1 MKPIDAFLL
10 PNKAWHASKVAERS
24 LLLTSD
30 LLALLLAVAL
40 GHGLLMASGV
50 AGAGKAG
57 GVLSSLMLTPV
68 ALVLFWNQG
77 HYSKRKPYAREVREM
92 LHACG
97 GLFFAQVALAFFSGW
112 EMPRLLPLVQWIS
125 APALLLTLRALL
137 KFSMLRHGSWSRPMV
152 IVGTGANARETAR
165 VFEAERLM
173 GYHLIAFLDLPG
185 STTTSVQYHDRRGRS
200 VPCLHLG
207 AQTAITL
214 KQLGSPHVVL
224 ALDQGGMESSQML
237 IQQLS
242 RDCTNLQIVP
252 SLRGLPLHGMSINHF
267 FAHDVMVLGMRN
279 NLAQRGPQ
287 MLKRA
292 FDVFCSALLLALTS
306 PLFLWVAIQ
315 VKLGGGGGVFFGH
328 MRIGQNGVPFPC
340 YKFRTMAVNA
350 DVLLKELLENDAAA
364 REEWER
370 DFKLKN
376 DPRVTKIGRFLRKTS
391 LDELPQ
397 LWNVLKG
404 QMSLVGPR
412 PVIRAELERYGEQ
425 VGYYL
430 EARPG
435 ITGLWQTS
443 GRNDVSYETRVNL
456 DAWYVKNW
464 SLFTDIVI
472 LIRTV
477 KVLLVKEGAY

>member
-10 PNKAWHASKVAERS
+10 PSKAWHANKTAERS
-24 LLLTSD
+24 LLLASD
-30 LLALLLAVAL
+30 VIALLLTSLLAHALLAMSSAAPAMHGPAVL
-40 GHGLLMASGV
+40 AST
-50 AGAGKAG
+50 
-57 GVLSSLMLTPV
+57 LLTPL
-68 ALVLFWNQG
+68 ALIVFWNQG
-77 HYSKRKPYAREVREM
+77 HYNKRKPYAREVRDI
-92 LHACG
+92 LHACA
-97 GLFFAQVALAFFSGW
+97 GLFLAQVAMAFFIGHD
-112 EMPRLLPLVQWIS
+112 MPRGLPVLQWVLAPLV
-125 APALLLTLRALL
+125 LLGLRAAL
-137 KFSMLRHGSWSRPMV
+137 KFTMLRNGSWSRPMV
-152 IVGTGANARETAR
+152 IVGTGINARETAR
-165 VFEAERLM
+165 VFEVERLM
-173 GYHLIAFLDLPG
+173 GYHLIAFLATPG
-185 STTTSVQYHDRRGRS
+185 AATPATQYHDRKGRS

-207 AQTAITL
+207 TKIDITL

-242 RDCTNLQIVP
+242 RDCPDLQIVP
-252 SLRGLPLHGMSINHF
+252 SLRGLPLQGMSINHF

-279 NLAQRGPQ
+279 NLAQRGSQ

-292 FDVFCSALLLALTS
+292 FDLLCSGLLLALTS
-306 PLFLWVAIQ
+306 PLFLWVAVQ
-315 VKLGGGGGVFFGH
+315 VRLGGGAVFFGH
-328 MRIGQNGVPFPC
+328 QRIGQNGVPFPC
-340 YKFRTMAVNA
+340 YKFRTMAPNA
-350 DVLLKELLENDAAA
+350 DVLLKELLERDPVA

-376 DPRVTKIGRFLRKTS
+376 DPRVTKIGSFLRKTS

-397 LWNVLKG
+397 LWNVFKG

-412 PVIRAELERYGEQ
+412 PVVHAELERYGNQ

-443 GRNDVSYETRVNL
+443 GRNDVSYETRVYL

-464 SLFTDIVI
+464 SMFTDLVI
-472 LIRTV
+472 LIRTL
-477 KVLLVKEGAY
+477 KVLLIKEGAY

>member
-10 PNKAWHASKVAERS
+10 PSKAWHASKVAERS
-24 LLLTSD
+24 LLLCSD
-30 LLALLLAVAL
+30 MLALALTAVLA
-40 GHGLLMASGV
+40 HT
-50 AGAGKAG
+50 
-57 GVLSSLMLTPV
+57 LMLLTGSSAADGVNGALAPLYLAPL
-68 ALVLFWNQG
+68 ALVIFWTQG
-77 HYSKRKPYAREVREM
+77 HYSKRKPYAREVREV
-92 LHACG
+92 LHACA
-97 GLFFAQVALAFFSGW
+97 GLLLAQVALAFFSGW
-112 EMPRLLPLVQWIS
+112 EMPRLLPLVQWILT
-125 APALLLTLRALL
+125 PALLLSLRAIL

-185 STTTSVQYHDRRGRS
+185 SAPTVTQYHDRRGRS

-207 AQTAITL
+207 AQIDITL

-224 ALDQGGMESSQML
+224 ALDQGGMESSEML
-237 IQQLS
+237 IQQLN
-242 RDCTNLQIVP
+242 RDCPNLQIVP
-252 SLRGLPLHGMSINHF
+252 SLRGLPLHGMSLNHF
-267 FAHDVMVLGMRN
+267 FAHDIMVLGMRN

-287 MLKRA
+287 ILKRA
-292 FDVFCSALLLALTS
+292 FDVFCSAMLLAITS

-350 DVLLKELLENDAAA
+350 DVLLKELLANDPAA

-397 LWNVLKG
+397 LWNVFKG

-412 PVIRAELERYGEQ
+412 PVVQAELERYGDQLE
-425 VGYYL
+425 YYL

-464 SLFTDIVI
+464 SLFTDLVI

-477 KVLLVKEGAY
+477 KVLLVKDGAY

>member
-10 PNKAWHASKVAERS
+10 PSKAWHASKTAERS
-24 LLLTSD
+24 LLLISD
-30 LLALLLAVAL
+30 VVALVSATLLAHAFSLFSSNNMSAHAAATLLPYAL
-40 GHGLLMASGV
+40 I
-50 AGAGKAG
+50 
-57 GVLSSLMLTPV
+57 PV
-68 ALVLFWNQG
+68 ALIAFWSRG

-92 LHACG
+92 LHACV
-97 GLFFAQVALAFFSGW
+97 GLFLAHVALGFFSSMN
-112 EMPRLLPLVQWIS
+112 MPRLLPLLQWTL
-125 APALLLTLRALL
+125 APMLLLGMRAVL
-137 KFSMLRHGSWSRPMV
+137 KFHMLRNGSWSRPMV
-152 IVGTGANARETAR
+152 IVGTGTNARETAR
-165 VFEAERLM
+165 VFESERLM

-185 STTTSVQYHDRRGRS
+185 SLPTSTHYHDRRGRS

-207 AQTAITL
+207 SQIDITL

-224 ALDQGGMESSQML
+224 ALDQGGMESSRML

-242 RDCTNLQIVP
+242 RDCADLQIVP
-252 SLRGLPLHGMSINHF
+252 SLRGLPLQGMTINHF

-292 FDVFCSALLLALTS
+292 FDVVCSTLLLALTS

-315 VKLGGGGGVFFGH
+315 VRFGSGGAVFFGH
-328 MRIGQNGVPFPC
+328 QRIGQNGVPFPC
-340 YKFRTMAVNA
+340 YKFRTMEPNA
-350 DVLLKELLENDAAA
+350 DVLLKELLARDPKA

-376 DPRVTKIGRFLRKTS
+376 DPRVTRIGRFLRKTS

-397 LWNVLKG
+397 LWNVLNG

-412 PVIRAELERYGEQ
+412 PVVHAELERYGDQ

-464 SLFTDIVI
+464 SLFTDLVI
-472 LIRTV
+472 LIRTF
-477 KVLLVKEGAY
+477 KVLVVKEGAY

>member
-10 PNKAWHASKVAERS
+10 PSKAWHASKVAERS
-24 LLLTSD
+24 LLMASDMLALVLTSAIVFGI
-30 LLALLLAVAL
+30 LLASGASSIATANSLAAAV
-40 GHGLLMASGV
+40 
-50 AGAGKAG
+50 
-57 GVLSSLMLTPV
+57 VLIPV
-68 ALVLFWNQG
+68 ALLTFWNQG
-77 HYSKRKPYAREVREM
+77 HYHKRKPYAREVRET
-92 LHACG
+92 LHACA
-97 GLFFAQVALAFFSGW
+97 GLFLANVALSFFSNS
-112 EMPRLLPLVQWIS
+112 EMPRMMPLAQWLLAPLLV
-125 APALLLTLRALL
+125 LGLRAAL
-137 KFSMLRHGSWSRPMV
+137 KFIMLRNGSWSRPMV
-152 IVGTGANARETAR
+152 IIGTGINAQETAR

-185 STTTSVQYHDRRGRS
+185 SMPSTSQFQDRRGRT

-207 AQTAITL
+207 TQINMTL

-224 ALDQGGMESSQML
+224 ALDQGGLESSQAL
-237 IQQLS
+237 ILQLS
-242 RDCTNLQIVP
+242 RDCADLQIVP
-252 SLRGLPLHGMSINHF
+252 SLRGLPLQGMSVNHF

-287 MLKRA
+287 LLKRA
-292 FDVFCSALLLALTS
+292 FDVVCSSLLLALTS

-315 VKLGGGGGVFFGH
+315 VRLGGGGGVFFGH

-350 DVLLKELLENDAAA
+350 DALLKDLLANDPAA

-376 DPRVTKIGRFLRKTS
+376 DPRVTKVGRFLRRTS

-412 PVIRAELERYGEQ
+412 PVIEAELERYGNQ

-464 SLFTDIVI
+464 SLFTDLVI
-472 LIRTV
+472 LIRTF
-477 KVLLVKEGAY
+477 KVLLIKDGAY

>member
-10 PNKAWHASKVAERS
+10 PTKAWHTNKAVERG
-24 LLLTSD
+24 LLIASD
-30 LLALLLAVAL
+30 LLALILTVVVAYTLLPSSGLHRAAADQTAIAAIAL
-40 GHGLLMASGV
+40 ISGGLI
-50 AGAGKAG
+50 
-57 GVLSSLMLTPV
+57 T
-68 ALVLFWNQG
+68 FWNQG
-77 HYSKRKPYAREVREM
+77 HYNKRKPYAREVREV
-92 LHACG
+92 LHACA
-97 GLFFAQVALAFFSGW
+97 GLFLAHVALAFFSGW
-112 EMPRLLPLVQWIS
+112 DIPRMSLLLQWLLT
-125 APALLLTLRALL
+125 PVALLAMRAAL
-137 KFSMLRHGSWSRPMV
+137 KFSMLQKDSWSRPMV
-152 IVGTGANARETAR
+152 IVGTGDNARETAR

-185 STTTSVQYHDRRGRS
+185 SPAPATQYLDRRGRS

-207 AQTAITL
+207 PQIDITL

-224 ALDQGGMESSQML
+224 ALDQGGMESSQFL

-242 RDCTNLQIVP
+242 RNCADLQIVP
-252 SLRGLPLHGMSINHF
+252 SLRGLPLQGMSINHF

-279 NLAQRGPQ
+279 NLAQTGSQ
-287 MLKRA
+287 LLKRA
-292 FDVFCSALLLALTS
+292 FDVVCSAILLALTA
-306 PLFLWVAIQ
+306 PLFLWVAVQ
-315 VKLGGGGGVFFGH
+315 VRASGGAVFFGH
-328 MRIGQNGVPFPC
+328 QRIGQNGVPFPC
-340 YKFRTMAVNA
+340 YKFRTMAPNA
-350 DVLLKELLENDAAA
+350 DVLLRELLANDPKA
-364 REEWER
+364 REEWDR

-376 DPRVTKIGRFLRKTS
+376 DPRITRIGGFLRKTS

-412 PVIRAELERYGEQ
+412 PVVHDELERYGNQ
-425 VGYYL
+425 VNYYL

-443 GRNDVSYETRVNL
+443 GRNDVSYETRVYL

-472 LIRTV
+472 LFRTV
-477 KVLLVKEGAY
+477 KVLLVKDGAY

>member
-10 PNKAWHASKVAERS
+10 PSKAWHASKTAERS
-24 LLLTSD
+24 LLLAGDLIALILTS
-30 LLALLLAVAL
+30 LIAQALLLLPNSAAAKPGAAMAVSIAL
-40 GHGLLMASGV
+40 IPLAII
-50 AGAGKAG
+50 
-57 GVLSSLMLTPV
+57 T
-68 ALVLFWNQG
+68 FWNQG
-77 HYSKRKPYAREVREM
+77 HYNKRKPYAREVREL
-92 LHACG
+92 LHTCA
-97 GLFFAQVALAFFSGW
+97 GLFLAHVALAFFSGW
-112 EMPRLLPLVQWIS
+112 EMPRLLPLLQWTL
-125 APALLLTLRALL
+125 APIMLLSLRAAL
-137 KFSMLRHGSWSRPMV
+137 KFSMLRNGSWSRPMV
-152 IVGTGANARETAR
+152 IVGTGTNARETAR

-185 STTTSVQYHDRRGRS
+185 SPVTTTQYHDRRGRS

-207 AQTAITL
+207 AQTDITL

-242 RDCTNLQIVP
+242 RDCADLQIVP
-252 SLRGLPLHGMSINHF
+252 SLRGLPLHGMTVNHF

-279 NLAQRGPQ
+279 NLAQRGSQ

-292 FDVFCSALLLALTS
+292 FDVFCSGLLLAMTS

-315 VKLGGGGGVFFGH
+315 VRLGGGGGVFFGH

-350 DVLLKELLENDAAA
+350 DVLLKELLANDPSA

-412 PVIRAELERYGEQ
+412 PVIHAELERYGNQ

-443 GRNDVSYETRVNL
+443 GRNDVSYETRVYL

-464 SLFTDIVI
+464 SMFTDLVI
-472 LIRTV
+472 LIRTF
-477 KVLLVKEGAY
+477 KVLIVKEGAY

>member
-10 PNKAWHASKVAERS
+10 PSKAWHASKGAERS
-24 LLLTSD
+24 LLLSSD
-30 LLALLLAVAL
+30 LLALILAAVFA
-40 GHGLLMASGV
+40 HGLLTATGLTFASYFNGLL
-50 AGAGKAG
+50 ASM
-57 GVLSSLMLTPV
+57 VLVPLTL
-68 ALVLFWNQG
+68 LVFWNRG
-77 HYSKRKPYAREVREM
+77 HYSKRKPYAREVREV
-92 LHACG
+92 LHACA
-97 GLFFAQVALAFFSGW
+97 GLLLAQVALAFFSGW
-112 EMPRLLPLVQWIS
+112 EMPRLLPLVQWILT
-125 APALLLTLRALL
+125 PALLLSLRAIL

-185 STTTSVQYHDRRGRS
+185 SVPTVTQYHDRRGRS

-207 AQTAITL
+207 AQIDITL

-224 ALDQGGMESSQML
+224 ALDQGGMESSEML
-237 IQQLS
+237 IQQLN
-242 RDCTNLQIVP
+242 RDCPNLQIVP
-252 SLRGLPLHGMSINHF
+252 SLRGLPLHGMSLNHF
-267 FAHDVMVLGMRN
+267 FAHDIMVLGMRN

-292 FDVFCSALLLALTS
+292 FDLFCSAMLLAMTS

-350 DVLLKELLENDAAA
+350 DVLLKELLANDPAA

-397 LWNVLKG
+397 LWNVFKG

-412 PVIRAELERYGEQ
+412 PVVQAELERYGDQLE
-425 VGYYL
+425 YYL

-464 SLFTDIVI
+464 SLFTDLVI

-477 KVLLVKEGAY
+477 KVLLVKDGAY

>member
-10 PNKAWHASKVAERS
+10 PSKAWHASKVAERS
-24 LLLTSD
+24 LLLCSD
-30 LLALLLAVAL
+30 MLALALTAVLA
-40 GHGLLMASGV
+40 HT
-50 AGAGKAG
+50 
-57 GVLSSLMLTPV
+57 LMLLTGSSAADGVNGALAPLYLAPL
-68 ALVLFWNQG
+68 ALVIFWTQG
-77 HYSKRKPYAREVREM
+77 HYSKRKPYAREVREV
-92 LHACG
+92 LHACA
-97 GLFFAQVALAFFSGW
+97 GLLLAQVALAFFSGW
-112 EMPRLLPLVQWIS
+112 EMPRLLPLVQWILT
-125 APALLLTLRALL
+125 PALLLSLRAIL

-185 STTTSVQYHDRRGRS
+185 SAPTVTQYHDRRGRS

-207 AQTAITL
+207 AQIDITL

-224 ALDQGGMESSQML
+224 ALDQGGMESSEML
-237 IQQLS
+237 IQQLN
-242 RDCTNLQIVP
+242 RDCPNLQIVP
-252 SLRGLPLHGMSINHF
+252 SLRGLPLHGMSLNHF
-267 FAHDVMVLGMRN
+267 FAHDIMVLGMRN

-292 FDVFCSALLLALTS
+292 FDLFCSAMLLAMTS

-350 DVLLKELLENDAAA
+350 DVLLKELLANDPAA

-397 LWNVLKG
+397 LWNVFKG

-412 PVIRAELERYGEQ
+412 PVVKAELERYGDQLE
-425 VGYYL
+425 YYL

-464 SLFTDIVI
+464 SLFTDLVI

-477 KVLLVKEGAY
+477 KVLLVKDGAY

>member
-1 MKPIDAFLL
+1 
-10 PNKAWHASKVAERS
+10 
-24 LLLTSD
+24 
-30 LLALLLAVAL
+30 
-40 GHGLLMASGV
+40 
-50 AGAGKAG
+50 
-57 GVLSSLMLTPV
+57 
-68 ALVLFWNQG
+68 
-77 HYSKRKPYAREVREM
+77 
-92 LHACG
+92 
-97 GLFFAQVALAFFSGW
+97 
-112 EMPRLLPLVQWIS
+112 
-125 APALLLTLRALL
+125 
-137 KFSMLRHGSWSRPMV
+137 
-152 IVGTGANARETAR
+152 
-165 VFEAERLM
+165 M

-185 STTTSVQYHDRRGRS
+185 STPTTTHYHDRRGRS

-207 AQTAITL
+207 SQTDITL

-224 ALDQGGMESSQML
+224 ALDKGGMESSQML

-242 RDCTNLQIVP
+242 RDCADLQIVP

-267 FAHDVMVLGMRN
+267 FSHDVLVLGMRN
-279 NLAQRGPQ
+279 NLAQRGSQ

-292 FDVFCSALLLALTS
+292 FDVCCSGLLLALTS

-315 VKLGGGGGVFFGH
+315 VRLSGGAVFFGH

-340 YKFRTMAVNA
+340 YKFRTMAPNA
-350 DVLLKELLENDAAA
+350 DVLLKELLECDPVA
-364 REEWER
+364 RAEWDR

-376 DPRVTKIGRFLRKTS
+376 DPRITKIGRFLRRTS

-397 LWNVLKG
+397 LWNVFKG

-412 PVIRAELERYGEQ
+412 PVVQDELARYGNQ
-425 VGYYL
+425 VCYYL

-464 SLFTDIVI
+464 SLFTDLLI
-472 LIRTV
+472 LVRTV
-477 KVLLVKEGAY
+477 KVLLVKDGAY

>member
-10 PNKAWHASKVAERS
+10 PSKAWHASKVAQLS
-24 LLLTSD
+24 LLLGSD
-30 LLALLLAVAL
+30 VLA
-40 GHGLLMASGV
+40 
-50 AGAGKAG
+50 
-57 GVLSSLMLTPV
+57 LMLTTAMAHALLIFTGLATTNNVNGTV
-68 ALVLFWNQG
+68 ASLVLVPLAMVIFWNQG
-77 HYSKRKPYAREVREM
+77 HYNKRKPYAREVRE
-92 LHACG
+92 LVHACA
-97 GLFFAQVALAFFSGW
+97 GLLLAQVALAFFSGSD
-112 EMPRLLPLVQWIS
+112 MPRLLPLVQWTV
-125 APALLLTLRALL
+125 APLVLLALRAML

-152 IVGTGANARETAR
+152 IIGTGANARETAR

-185 STTTSVQYHDRRGRS
+185 SVPTTTQYYDRRGRS
-200 VPCLHLG
+200 VPYLHLG
-207 AQTAITL
+207 AQIDTTL

-224 ALDQGGMESSQML
+224 ALDQGGMESSRTL

-242 RDCTNLQIVP
+242 RHCADLQIVP
-252 SLRGLPLHGMSINHF
+252 SLRGLPLQGMSINHF

-279 NLAQRGPQ
+279 NLAQRGPR
-287 MLKRA
+287 MLKRG
-292 FDVFCSALLLALTS
+292 FDVFCSSLLLAMTS
-306 PLFLWVAIQ
+306 PLFLWVGIQ
-315 VKLGGGGGVFFGH
+315 VKLAGGGGVFFGH
-328 MRIGQNGVPFPC
+328 MRIGRNGVPFPC

-350 DVLLKELLENDAAA
+350 DVLLKELLANDPSA

-376 DPRVTKIGRFLRKTS
+376 DPRVTKVGRFLRKTS

-412 PVIRAELERYGEQ
+412 PVIDAELERYGDQ
-425 VGYYL
+425 VDYYL

-443 GRNDVSYETRVNL
+443 GRNDVSYETRVSL

-464 SLFTDIVI
+464 SMFTDLVI
-472 LIRTV
+472 LIRTF

>member
-10 PNKAWHASKVAERS
+10 PSKAWHASKVAERN
-24 LLLTSD
+24 LLLGSD
-30 LLALLLAVAL
+30 LLAMAMTTAL
-40 GHGLLMASGV
+40 THV
-50 AGAGKAG
+50 
-57 GVLSSLMLTPV
+57 LMLLTGISAGDSV
-68 ALVLFWNQG
+68 NGALVSLYLAPLALVIFWTQG
-77 HYSKRKPYAREVREM
+77 HYSKRKPYAREVREL
-92 LHACG
+92 LHACV
-97 GLFFAQVALAFFSGW
+97 GLLLAQVALAFFSDW
-112 EMPRLLPLVQWIS
+112 EMPRLLPLVQWTL
-125 APALLLTLRALL
+125 APILLLSLRAIL
-137 KFSMLRHGSWSRPMV
+137 KFTMLRHGSWSRPMV

-185 STTTSVQYHDRRGRS
+185 SAPTATQYHDRRGRS

-207 AQTAITL
+207 SQTNIIL

-242 RDCTNLQIVP
+242 RDCANLQIVP

-267 FAHDVMVLGMRN
+267 FAHDIMVLGMRN

-292 FDVFCSALLLALTS
+292 FDVFCSTLLLAMTS

-328 MRIGQNGVPFPC
+328 MRIGQDGVPFPC

-350 DVLLKELLENDAAA
+350 DVLLKELLANDPVA

-412 PVIRAELERYGEQ
+412 PVIQAELERYGDQ

-464 SLFTDIVI
+464 SLFTDLVI
-472 LIRTV
+472 LIRTF

>member
-10 PNKAWHASKVAERS
+10 PSKAWHASKLAERS
-24 LLLTSD
+24 LLLGSD
-30 LLALLLAVAL
+30 VLALALTTALTQTLLIVTGLATAGHVQGAL
-40 GHGLLMASGV
+40 TSLVLLP
-50 AGAGKAG
+50 
-57 GVLSSLMLTPV
+57 L
-68 ALVLFWNQG
+68 ALVIFWNQG
-77 HYSKRKPYAREVREM
+77 HYNKRKPYAREVREL
-92 LHACG
+92 LHACA
-97 GLFFAQVALAFFSGW
+97 GLLLAQVALAFFSGW
-112 EMPRLLPLVQWIS
+112 DIPRLLPLAQWTL
-125 APALLLTLRALL
+125 APLLLLALRAAL
-137 KFSMLRHGSWSRPMV
+137 KFNMLRSGSWSRPMV
-152 IVGTGANARETAR
+152 IIGTGANARETAR

-185 STTTSVQYHDRRGRS
+185 STPTTTHYHDRRGRS

-207 AQTAITL
+207 SQTDVTL

-224 ALDQGGMESSQML
+224 ALDKGGMESSQML

-242 RDCTNLQIVP
+242 RDCADLQIVP

-267 FAHDVMVLGMRN
+267 FSHDVLVLGMRN
-279 NLAQRGPQ
+279 NLAQRGSQ

-292 FDVFCSALLLALTS
+292 FDVCCSGLLLALTS

-315 VKLGGGGGVFFGH
+315 VRLSGGAVFFGH

-340 YKFRTMAVNA
+340 YKFRTMAPNA
-350 DVLLKELLENDAAA
+350 DVLLKELLECDPVA
-364 REEWER
+364 RAEWDR

-376 DPRVTKIGRFLRKTS
+376 DPRITKIGRFLRRTS

-397 LWNVLKG
+397 LWNVFKG

-412 PVIRAELERYGEQ
+412 PVVQDELARYGNQ
-425 VGYYL
+425 VCYYL

-464 SLFTDIVI
+464 SLFTDLLI
-472 LIRTV
+472 LVRTV
-477 KVLLVKEGAY
+477 KVLLVKDGAY

>member
-10 PNKAWHASKVAERS
+10 PSKAWHASKVAESS
-24 LLLTSD
+24 LLVGSD
-30 LLALLLAVAL
+30 LLALLLTTVMA
-40 GHGLLMASGV
+40 HGLLIATGLTAADNVKGMLASL
-50 AGAGKAG
+50 
-57 GVLSSLMLTPV
+57 VLVPL
-68 ALVLFWNQG
+68 ALVIFWNQG
-77 HYSKRKPYAREVREM
+77 HYNKRKPYAREVREM
-92 LHACG
+92 LHACA
-97 GLFFAQVALAFFSGW
+97 GLFLAQVALAFFSGW
-112 EMPRLLPLVQWIS
+112 DMARVLPMVQWAL
-125 APALLLTLRALL
+125 APMLLLAMRAIL
-137 KFSMLRHGSWSRPMV
+137 KFSMLRSGSWSRPMV

-185 STTTSVQYHDRRGRS
+185 SAPTTTQYHDRRGRS
-200 VPCLHLG
+200 VPFLHLG
-207 AQTAITL
+207 SQIDITL

-224 ALDQGGMESSQML
+224 ALDQGGMESSRML

-242 RDCTNLQIVP
+242 RDCADLQIVP
-252 SLRGLPLHGMSINHF
+252 SLRGLPLHGMSISHF

-279 NLAQRGPQ
+279 NLAQRGSQ
-287 MLKRA
+287 LLKRA
-292 FDVFCSALLLALTS
+292 FDVFCSGILLAMTS

-315 VKLGGGGGVFFGH
+315 VRLGGGGGVFFGH

-350 DVLLKELLENDAAA
+350 DVLLKELLANDPAA

-412 PVIRAELERYGEQ
+412 PVIHAELERYGDQ

-464 SLFTDIVI
+464 SLFTDLVI

>member
-10 PNKAWHASKVAERS
+10 PSKAWHSTKTAERS
-24 LLLTSD
+24 LLLASD
-30 LLALLLAVAL
+30 LTALLLTT
-40 GHGLLMASGV
+40 LLAQ
-50 AGAGKAG
+50 
-57 GVLSSLMLTPV
+57 VLSQLPGEATIAVGAAAFAPYALIPV
-68 ALVLFWNQG
+68 ALLTFWSKG
-77 HYSKRKPYAREVREM
+77 HYNKRKPYASEVKEI
-92 LHACG
+92 LQACV
-97 GLFFAQVALAFFSGW
+97 GLLMTHIALAFFSAV
-112 EMPRLLPLVQWIS
+112 EMPRLLPLLQWS
-125 APALLLTLRALL
+125 LAPLLLLGLRAIL
-137 KFSMLRHGSWSRPMV
+137 KFNMLRSGSWSRPMV
-152 IVGTGANARETAR
+152 IVGTGTNARETAR
-165 VFEAERLM
+165 VFESERLM

-185 STTTSVQYHDRRGRS
+185 SAPTTVHYQDRHGRS

-207 AQTAITL
+207 PQIHTTL

-242 RDCTNLQIVP
+242 RDCADLQIVP
-252 SLRGLPLHGMSINHF
+252 SLRGLPLQGMTINHF

-292 FDVFCSALLLALTS
+292 FDIVCSALLLVLTS

-315 VKLGGGGGVFFGH
+315 VRLGGGGGVFFGH
-328 MRIGQNGVPFPC
+328 QRIGQNGVPFPC

-350 DVLLKELLENDAAA
+350 DVLLKELLASDAEA

-412 PVIRAELERYGEQ
+412 PVVQDELARYGNQ
-425 VGYYL
+425 VVFYL

-464 SLFTDIVI
+464 SLFTDLVI
-472 LIRTV
+472 LVRTV
-477 KVLLVKEGAY
+477 KVLLIKDGAY

>member
-10 PNKAWHASKVAERS
+10 PSKAWHASKIAERS
-24 LLLTSD
+24 LLLGSD
-30 LLALLLAVAL
+30 
-40 GHGLLMASGV
+40 
-50 AGAGKAG
+50 
-57 GVLSSLMLTPV
+57 VL
-68 ALVLFWNQG
+68 ALVLTTVIAHALLIATGSTAVGNAEGMLASLVLVPLALVIFWNQG
-77 HYSKRKPYAREVREM
+77 HYNKRKPYAREVREM
-92 LHACG
+92 LHACA
-97 GLFFAQVALAFFSGW
+97 GLFLAQVALAFFSGW
-112 EMPRLLPLVQWIS
+112 DMARVLPLVQWTL
-125 APALLLTLRALL
+125 APVLLLTMRATL
-137 KFSMLRHGSWSRPMV
+137 KFSMLRSGSWSRPMV

-185 STTTSVQYHDRRGRS
+185 SAPTSTQYHDRRGRS

-207 AQTAITL
+207 AQSDITL

-224 ALDQGGMESSQML
+224 ALDQGGMESSQTL
-237 IQQLS
+237 IQQLN
-242 RDCTNLQIVP
+242 RDCPNLQIVP

-267 FAHDVMVLGMRN
+267 FAHDIMVLGMRN

-292 FDVFCSALLLALTS
+292 FDVICSGILLAMTS
-306 PLFLWVAIQ
+306 PLFLWVALQ

-328 MRIGQNGVPFPC
+328 MRVGQNGVPFPC

-350 DVLLKELLENDAAA
+350 DVLLKELLANDAAA

-397 LWNVLKG
+397 LWNVFKG

-412 PVIRAELERYGEQ
+412 PVIQAELERYGDQ
-425 VGYYL
+425 VIYYL

-435 ITGLWQTS
+435 ITGLWQIS

-464 SLFTDIVI
+464 SLFTDLVI

-477 KVLLVKEGAY
+477 KVLLVKDGAY